1 MLNFLFILCV
11 LIWLPILLYQMT
23 SRSFAVVI
31 IWFFIAPV
39 ASNVVNNPGNNPIF
53 HKSFD
58 RAYAPE
64 SQMDTLDESR
74 TGESLKDDNRI
85 RLNQLLEPT
94 RTLLWAILAVFLLN
108 ALAKRIPLEPLDHT
122 EIYMIVFSVILLVV
136 VFLKSSRLHWSLHMT
151 IDAFMSPFLGYYIMR
166 RLITSE
172 ERQRRLIQVLGYMGC
187 YVILIGLLER
197 LLQPDLFYRVFGP
210 FPTGSTLHV
219 VMATVFFVVLAE
231 SFGSRGLPAR
241 KWIFPRRIRWFVLCL
256 IPVIILLTWS
266 RGNWAGFCMGIAV
279 FWFLGLRLFHIS
291 WKIATFGLI
300 LILVP
305 VIVVS
310 VPIFVP
316 MEMFDTRVGDT
327 NTIYGRF
334 ATWLVALQ
342 AGASH
347 PLFGIGL
354 DNLSQEVLVDT
365 HLRFQGIGNFDSV
378 HQSFLQIFAEQGVLG
393 LLAYL
398 AILGSI
404 FRKGLRLY
412 RSGPEP
418 QDRWRGIAVVAMMV
432 AYLIP
437 GFFASTLHVVAMLHH
452 VFVYAYVG
460 GIAGLYG
467 RQFATP
473 RLYVV
478 RRPSAR
484 RPQVPSHP

>member
-1 MLNFLFILCV
+1 MLDLLFILCA

-23 SRSFAVVI
+23 SRSFAVVA
-31 IWFFIAPV
+31 IWFLIAPV
-39 ASNVVNNPGNNPIF
+39 ASNIVNYPSNNPIF
-53 HKSFD
+53 NTSGPV
-58 RAYAPE
+58 YAPE

-74 TGESLKDDNRI
+74 TGGQLKDDNRI

-94 RTLLWAILAVFLLN
+94 RTLLWAILVIFLLN
-108 ALAKRIPLEPLDHT
+108 ALGKRIPLEPLDRT
-122 EIYMIVFSVILLVV
+122 ELYMIVFSVILLVG
-136 VFLKSSRLHWSLHMT
+136 VFLQSGRLHWSLRMT
-151 IDAFMSPFLGYYIMR
+151 SDAFISPFLGYYVMR

-187 YVILIGLLER
+187 YVIIISLLER
-197 LLQPDLFYRVFGP
+197 LLHPDLFHRLSGP
-210 FPTGSTLHV
+210 FRTGSTLHAV
-219 VMATVFFVVLAE
+219 LATVFFVVLAE
-231 SFGSRGLPAR
+231 SFGSRGLPDW
-241 KWIFPRRIRWFVLCL
+241 KWIFPRKIRWFVLCL
-256 IPVIILLTWS
+256 LPVVIILTWS

-279 FWFLGLRLFHIS
+279 FWFLGLRLLHLS

-310 VPIFVP
+310 IPIVVPV
-316 MEMFDTRVGDT
+316 EMFDVRIGNTG
-327 NTIYGRF
+327 TIYGRF

-342 AGASH
+342 EGASH

-354 DNLSQEVLVDT
+354 DNLTQEVLIDT
-365 HLRFQGIGNFDSV
+365 HLRIQEFGNFDSV

-412 RSGPEP
+412 RSGPEL
-418 QDRWRGIAVVAMMV
+418 QDRWRGVAVVAIMV

-437 GFFASTLHVVAMLHH
+437 GFFASTLHVVAVLHH
-452 VFVYAYVG
+452 IFVYAYVG
-460 GIAGLYG
+460 GVAGRYG
-467 RQFATP
+467 QQFSTS
-473 RLYVV
+473 RLYAI
-478 RRPSAR
+478 RRPSVR

>member
-1 MLNFLFILCV
+1 
-11 LIWLPILLYQMT
+11 
-23 SRSFAVVI
+23 
-31 IWFFIAPV
+31 
-39 ASNVVNNPGNNPIF
+39 
-53 HKSFD
+53 
-58 RAYAPE
+58 
-64 SQMDTLDESR
+64 MDTLDEPR
-74 TGESLKDDNRI
+74 TEGSLKDDNRI

-94 RTLLWAILAVFLLN
+94 RTLLWAILAIFLLN
-108 ALAKRIPLEPLDHT
+108 ALAKGIPLKPLDRT
-122 EIYMIVFSVILLVV
+122 EIYMIVFSVILLVG
-136 VFLKSSRLHWSLHMT
+136 VFLKSSRLHWSLRMT
-151 IDAFMSPFLGYYIMR
+151 SDAFMSPFLGYYIMR

-172 ERQRRLIQVLGYMGC
+172 EHQRRLIQVLGYMGC

-197 LLQPDLFYRVFGP
+197 LLHPELFYRLSGP
-210 FPTGSTLHV
+210 FLFGNTLHV
-219 VMATVFFVVLAE
+219 VMATVFFAVLAE
-231 SFGSRGLPAR
+231 SFASRGLPAR
-241 KWIFPRRIRWFVLCL
+241 QWIFPHSIRWFILCL
-256 IPVIILLTWS
+256 VPVIIVLTWS

-279 FWFLGLRLFHIS
+279 FWFLGLRLLHLS

-310 VPIFVP
+310 GSIVVP

-327 NTIYGRF
+327 HTIYGRF

-354 DNLSQEVLVDT
+354 DNLSQEILVGT
-365 HLRFQGIGNFDSV
+365 HLRFQGVANFPSV

-412 RSGPEP
+412 RSGPEL
-418 QDRWRGIAVVAMMV
+418 QDRWRGVAVVAMMV

-437 GFFASTLHVVAMLHH
+437 GFFASTLHVVAVLHH

-460 GIAGLYG
+460 GVAGLYG
-467 RQFATP
+467 RQIATS
-473 RLYVV
+473 RHYIV